1 MIHHARP
8 DDIAGLLNA
17 AAELAP
23 ADLGSDLGEIRRR
36 GRRRNRTRR
45 AATACAGVVTA
56 ATIVAGTAA
65 ATGTFSGT
73 GGPAGPTQHQVG
85 APAVPGAGL
94 PTADPSRAVPPA
106 NAPAEP
112 PAGMFSGT
120 PIGELIKTDTAHSGG
135 KLTLWFSE
143 SAAGDGRLHLSLGAR
158 DAKGELRS
166 FGSAV
171 AASRRTAGP
180 GFKAAYG
187 AVNGDS
193 EPRDY
198 ALVGIVVGDVARV
211 TLTVDGKPRTAHVAT
226 WSEDPRV
233 HAWWVLGDKLD
244 RWPDKSQ
251 QLKGEV
257 SNLTAYGPDGK
268 VVARGDDGGVT
279 HG

>member
-1 MIHHARP
+1 MTQHPRP
-8 DDIAGLLNA
+8 DELAGLLNA

-56 ATIVAGTAA
+56 AAIVAGTAA
-65 ATGTFSGT
+65 ATSTFSGT
-73 GGPAGPTQHQVG
+73 GGPTPHQVG
-85 APAVPGAGL
+85 APAVPDAGL
-94 PTADPSRAVPPA
+94 PATEASRT
-106 NAPAEP
+106 EP
-112 PAGMFSGT
+112 PTNPPVEPPPGT
-120 PIGELIKTDTAHSGG
+120 FTGKPIGELIKTDTAHSGG

-143 SAAGDGRLHLSLGAR
+143 SAAGNGRLHLSLGAR
-158 DAKGELRS
+158 DATGELRT

-171 AASRRTAGP
+171 ASSRRPTGV
-180 GFKAAYG
+180 GFKAAYD

-198 ALVGIVVGDVARV
+198 ALVGIVVGDVSRV

-226 WSEDPRV
+226 WSEDPQV

-244 RWPDKSQ
+244 RWPGKSQ
-251 QLKGEV
+251 PLRGEV

-268 VVARGDDGGVT
+268 VVARGGDGDVA